1 MYSEANKYN
10 NMSKIVILSKTL
22 VEVYLYLIKQNKKDK
37 M

>member
-1 MYSEANKYN
+1 MYSETNKYN

-22 VEVYLYLIKQNKKDK
+22 VEVYLFLIKQNKKDK